1 MTGFIAFLFV
11 VFLILSGK
19 YIVIGLFMLIF
30 RILLTIYSIIAEILA
45 AIFIPSKPFWLYLE
59 RGEAPDLQT
68 ELNQLNIK

>member
-1 MTGFIAFLFV
+1 MTGFVAFLFV

-45 AIFIPSKPFWLYLE
+45 AIFIPSKPF
-59 RGEAPDLQT
+59 
-68 ELNQLNIK
+68 

>member
-45 AIFIPSKPFWLYLE
+45 AIFVPSKPF
-59 RGEAPDLQT
+59 
-68 ELNQLNIK
+68 

>member
-11 VFLILSGK
+11 VFLMLSGK

-45 AIFIPSKPFWLYLE
+45 AIFIPSKTILTLFGKGRSP
-59 RGEAPDLQT
+59 
-68 ELNQLNIK
+68 

>member
-30 RILLTIYSIIAEILA
+30 RILLTIYSIIDEILA
-45 AIFIPSKPFWLYLE
+45 AIFIPSKPF
-59 RGEAPDLQT
+59 
-68 ELNQLNIK
+68 

>member
-11 VFLILSGK
+11 VFLMLSGK

-45 AIFIPSKPFWLYLE
+45 AIFIPSNHSDFIWKGAKSL
-59 RGEAPDLQT
+59 T
-68 ELNQLNIK
+68 CKLN

>member
-11 VFLILSGK
+11 VFLMLSK

-45 AIFIPSKPFWLYLE
+45 AIFIPSKPF
-59 RGEAPDLQT
+59 
-68 ELNQLNIK
+68 

>member
-30 RILLTIYSIIAEILA
+30 RILLTIYSTIAEILA
-45 AIFIPSKPFWLYLE
+45 AIFIPSKPF
-59 RGEAPDLQT
+59 
-68 ELNQLNIK
+68 

>member
-19 YIVIGLFMLIF
+19 YIVIGLFMLIL

-45 AIFIPSKPFWLYLE
+45 AIFIPSKPF
-59 RGEAPDLQT
+59 
-68 ELNQLNIK
+68 

>member
-30 RILLTIYSIIAEILA
+30 RILLTIYSIIAEIFRQYSFPPNHSD
-45 AIFIPSKPFWLYLE
+45 FIWKGAKPL
-59 RGEAPDLQT
+59 T
-68 ELNQLNIK
+68 CKLNQTN

>member
-1 MTGFIAFLFV
+1 MMGYIAFLFV

-45 AIFIPSKPFWLYLE
+45 AIFIPSKPF
-59 RGEAPDLQT
+59 
-68 ELNQLNIK
+68 

>member
-1 MTGFIAFLFV
+1 MSGFIAFLFV

-45 AIFIPSKPFWLYLE
+45 AIFIPSKPF
-59 RGEAPDLQT
+59 
-68 ELNQLNIK
+68 

>member
-11 VFLILSGK
+11 VFLMLSGK

-45 AIFIPSKPFWLYLE
+45 AIFIPSNHSDFIWKGAKPL
-59 RGEAPDLQT
+59 T
-68 ELNQLNIK
+68 CKLNQTN

>member
-1 MTGFIAFLFV
+1 MMGFIAFLFV

-45 AIFIPSKPFWLYLE
+45 AIFIPSKLF
-59 RGEAPDLQT
+59 
-68 ELNQLNIK
+68 